1 MHNEIWKHV
10 NFFPRVGVGLNEDKQ
25 KIKKITIPV
34 QIILCFSAKNINWFK
49 SFHYFNILVYYFMK
63 KKYLSFLSIWYAVHI
78 LRGLYFC
85 TYSALTSRT
94 FHSLHPTK
102 GVIQP
107 FTFQL
112 CVTTKNLKGILIW
125 FTHEPMIHTHC
136 CLYSKIAFQR
146 ANNHKKKDKKRLVQL
161 FWLIFF
167 FFTKGEEYGWLGA
180 LNCFHLVV
188 KYLAPTDK
196 SEMAKK

>member
-1 MHNEIWKHV
+1 M

-34 QIILCFSAKNINWFK
+34 QIILCFSAKNINSK
-49 SFHYFNILVYYFMK
+49 LIQVISFFNIVEYYFMK
-63 KKYLSFLSIWYAVHI
+63 KKSFIFIHLICCAHFAGLVFLYLFSFDLHDIHYIQQKGSFNLSHFNYVLLLRSWKEYWYDSHTNPWFIPIVVYI
-78 LRGLYFC
+78 LKL
-85 TYSALTSRT
+85 
-94 FHSLHPTK
+94 
-102 GVIQP
+102 
-107 FTFQL
+107 L
-112 CVTTKNLKGILIW
+112 CKEQTITRRKIKKD
-125 FTHEPMIHTHC
+125 
-136 CLYSKIAFQR
+136 LYSFS
-146 ANNHKKKDKKRLVQL
+146 DL
-161 FWLIFF
+161 FFF

>member
-1 MHNEIWKHV
+1 M

-34 QIILCFSAKNINWFK
+34 QIILCFSAKNINSK
-49 SFHYFNILVYYFMK
+49 LIQVISFFNIVDYYFMK
-63 KKYLSFLSIWYAVHI
+63 KKISFIFIHLICCAHFAGACISVPIQLWPPWPFIHYIQQKGSFNLSHFNYVLLLRSWKEYWYDSHTNPWFIPIVVYI
-78 LRGLYFC
+78 LKL
-85 TYSALTSRT
+85 
-94 FHSLHPTK
+94 
-102 GVIQP
+102 
-107 FTFQL
+107 L
-112 CVTTKNLKGILIW
+112 CKEQTITRRKIKKD
-125 FTHEPMIHTHC
+125 
-136 CLYSKIAFQR
+136 LYSFS
-146 ANNHKKKDKKRLVQL
+146 DL
-161 FWLIFF
+161 FF

>member
-1 MHNEIWKHV
+1 M

-85 TYSALTSRT
+85 TYSALTSMT

-112 CVTTKNLKGILIW
+112 CVRSWKEYWYDSHTNPWFIPIVVYILKLLCKEQTITRRKIKKD
-125 FTHEPMIHTHC
+125 
-136 CLYSKIAFQR
+136 LYSFS
-146 ANNHKKKDKKRLVQL
+146 DV
-161 FWLIFF
+161 F
-167 FFTKGEEYGWLGA
+167 FFTKWEEYGWLGA